1 MPFASIVSQNVKK
14 GAQGLLEILEKES
27 LEALE
32 QRKALALAQ
41 GEKMGT
47 KLLFPMILMLGL
59 VMAMIMVPAFMSI

>member
-1 MPFASIVSQNVKK
+1 MKK